1 MGMQWIVRDAH
12 AFTQETALG
21 LALRGVLEANMKQ
34 RPREAQS
41 LTGDGQGLE
50 RQGGM
55 VNVTK
60 IHARGVR
67 ESPGRRDKMRRA
79 RSKGAWK

>member
-1 MGMQWIVRDAH
+1 MGMQWIVRDAR
-12 AFTQETALG
+12 AFTQKPALG
-21 LALRGVLEANMKQ
+21 LALRGVLEADMKH

-50 RQGGM
+50 CQGGI
-55 VNVTK
+55 VNVQS
-60 IHARGVR
+60 HARGVR
-67 ESPGRRDKMRRA
+67 ESLGRRDKMRRA